1 MECSLCGKVEAE
13 KRVVYA
19 CSGCADVGEI
29 ADQVARKLR
38 KDGFATPKASCL
50 AGIGAGL
57 QTFIDAAKAA
67 EEIVAIDGCP
77 VYCAKKILEN
87 AGFTP
92 VSILLTD
99 MGCEKGTTPCTP
111 EIVAALAEKIKN

>member
-1 MECSLCGKVEAE
+1 MCGSVDAE
-13 KRVVYA
+13 KRIVYA

-57 QTFIDAAKAA
+57 ESFIDAAKAA
-67 EEIVAIDGCP
+67 EEVVAIDGCP
-77 VYCAKKILEN
+77 VFCAKNILEN
-87 AGFTP
+87 AGLTP
-92 VSILLTD
+92 VSVLLTD
-99 MGCEKGTTPCTP
+99 MGCEKGKTPCTP
-111 EIVAALAEKIKN
+111 AVVNSLAEQIINQA